1 MKKIIAAT
9 LAPALALGLAG
20 CGDSEVDEPAEA
32 EIATPD
38 AGMNDGAAQVAGT
51 YSGNTEDGGTW
62 TSTLNADGTFQDT
75 ENGEVVRTGSWTY
88 DPVEGTCFTTTG
100 DTEAQCFMM
109 GEPAADGTVEVTG
122 PDGSTFTMNKD
133 S

>member
-1 MKKIIAAT
+1 MKKIIAFAA
-9 LAPALALGLAG
+9 APALVMTAAA
-20 CGDSEVDEPAEA
+20 CGGNEVDDPAEA
-32 EIATPD
+32 DIAKVD
-38 AGMNDGAAQVAGT
+38 AGAADHTAQVAGT

-62 TSTLNADGTFQDT
+62 TSVLNEDGTFEDT
-75 ENGEVVRTGSWTY
+75 ENGEVVRTGSWTH

-122 PDGSTFTMNKD
+122 PDGSTFTMNKV